1 MDSYV
6 SNKLCHFVGR
16 SLVNDNDRFKLLI
29 QIITEGKLRAN
40 INNPDEPSVASTW
53 EYSGE
58 RLGEVFKKCDCV
70 CFCDIPDDMLGIHT
84 QKYGKF
90 GIAFSKAF
98 LVKAGVRPVTYVPSH
113 ERIKECAKTGT
124 PVASPAEYFA
134 YLSNLSNTLLPLLI
148 LLNQYDP
155 ISDRIVALTHRKPA
169 INKVL
174 QALDGKIVAPLL
186 AGEMHPLLYSLLSG
200 WATQLA
206 YIKVFDE
213 TLDDDDPDNYYMER
227 EWRSIGS
234 VDFSVGNIEKVYL
247 PSAEFVDRFK
257 KVFPMYNGEFY
268 ILP

>member
-1 MDSYV
+1 MGNYV
-6 SNKLCHFVGR
+6 SSILCHFVGR
-16 SLVNDNDRFKLLI
+16 SLANDNDRFGLLMK
-29 QIITEGKLRAN
+29 IITEGKLRAN
-40 INNPDEPSVASTW
+40 INDPDEPSVASTW

-58 RLGEVFKKCDCV
+58 RLGEVFEKCDCV

-113 ERIKECAKTGT
+113 ERIKECAKTAT

-134 YLSNLSNTLLPLLI
+134 YLSNLSNTLLPLLM

-155 ISDRIVALTHRKPA
+155 ISDRIVALTHRKPD
-169 INKVL
+169 IIKVL

-200 WATQLA
+200 LATQLA

-213 TLDDDDPDNYYMER
+213 TLADDDPDNYYMER
-227 EWRSIGS
+227 EWRSVRS
-234 VDFSVGNIEKVYL
+234 VEFSIDDIEKVYL
-247 PSAEFVDRFK
+247 PNAEFVERFK
-257 KVFPMYNGEFY
+257 KEFPLYSGEFY
-268 ILP
+268 ILH